1 MAKLTLLTMVQ
12 KILSSMDSD
21 DVNSISDTEEAV
33 QITDVI
39 EDTYFHLMSQKDWP
53 HLKQTCTLESLSDV
67 TRPTYLRV
75 PDLVSQITD
84 VKYTITKSVDLNDS
98 VATIRYKEPVE
109 FTDMTLT
116 RNTGD
121 ADTQKMLTLNNTP
134 LFIYND
140 RDPLFWTSFDDEHV
154 VFDAYDSA
162 EETTLIGTKAFVQC
176 IKSPVFDKNT
186 DTFIPDL
193 PEDLFPVL
201 LAESKRAAHLYHKQS
216 DSPVDAKRALQGIH
230 RAREKAW
237 RTNDGRKKA
246 RYGRC

>member
-21 DVNSISDTEEAV
+21 DVNSISDTEEAI
-33 QITDVI
+33 QLTDVI

-53 HLKQTCTLESLSDV
+53 HLKQTCTLESLSDA
-67 TRPTYLRV
+67 TRPNYLRV
-75 PDLVSQITD
+75 PDLVSEIMD
-84 VKYTITKSVDLNDS
+84 IKYNTTKAGDASES
-98 VATIRYKEPVE
+98 IATIRYKDPME

-116 RNTGD
+116 RSTANVEV
-121 ADTQKMLTLNNTP
+121 QKIFTLNNTP
-134 LFIYND
+134 LFIYNE
-140 RDPLFWTSFDDEHV
+140 RDPLWWTSFDDEHI
-154 VFDAYDSA
+154 VFDAWDSA
-162 EETTLIGTKAFVQC
+162 EEATLSGAKCFVHC

-193 PEDLFPVL
+193 PEELFPTL

-230 RAREKAW
+230 RMREKAW

-246 RYGRC
+246 RFGRC

>member
-1 MAKLTLLTMVQ
+1 MVQ

-39 EDTYFHLMSQKDWP
+39 EDAYFHLMSQKDWP
-53 HLKQTCTLESLSDV
+53 HLKQTCTLDSVSDS
-67 TRPTYLRV
+67 TRPTYLKV

-84 VKYTITKSVDLNDS
+84 MKYNITKAGDTNQSIGNV
-98 VATIRYKEPVE
+98 RYRDPIA

-121 ADTQKMLTLNNTP
+121 ADTQIMFTFNSTP

-162 EETTLIGTKAFVQC
+162 EENTLVGSKAMVQC

-193 PEDLFPVL
+193 PEEMFPVL

-216 DSPVDAKRALQGIH
+216 DSPVDAKRALSGMH
-230 RAREKAW
+230 RMREKAW
-237 RTNDGRKKA
+237 RTNDGKKKA
-246 RYGRC
+246 RFGRC